1 MCEEHAIERLMSFNF
16 VGIVDEVEGSLS
28 FKARNADPRIQPFYS
43 RILYTWYVTHGDYR
57 NAALAMYQRARKLAV
72 LSNTNELAQYFSL
85 AEQQLEALI
94 VSSNAL
100 ALLDQKDTW
109 IVLPIAPEGLGARQ
123 PEPKRRKLTRHIPED
138 RFASGKR
145 DLEIVKLSDVIAEST
160 LLSAQLDL
168 VRKDPELLRSS
179 ATLRSPES
187 VVLRLVQNNRFNLA
201 MATARTLEVDMTDLF
216 SHLTRQCLRLSRNP
230 EAVLSEDTT
239 DWLLTDKVTSW
250 AGTPSDRGWRY
261 LRQSL
266 ERHDGSDTDLRYSK
280 VVFET
285 IVGLERASTPPP
297 WLVHRLEEHDS
308 EWLIRACMRFELLE
322 LALELTLS
330 LIHNAESRLAQDP
343 PKTAMSTWLPYTL
356 IDQLLVATNEQ
367 TQGDLSKR
375 AIGLRR
381 DLHREVSN
389 GARRAQKS
397 SLRLYQEL

>member
-1 MCEEHAIERLMSFNF
+1 MVTIGMVSWRRSVSHTP
-16 VGIVDEVEGSLS
+16 SLL
-28 FKARNADPRIQPFYS
+28 IQPS
-43 RILYTWYVTHGDYR
+43 
-57 NAALAMYQRARKLAV
+57 AALAMYQRARKLAV
-72 LSNTNELAQYFSL
+72 LSNTNELAQYFAL

-100 ALLDQKDTW
+100 ALLDQKDAW

-123 PEPKRRKLTRHIPED
+123 PERKRRKLTRHIPED

-168 VRKDPELLRSS
+168 VRKEPELIRSNGKHGTS
-179 ATLRSPES
+179 YPKYEELILNIAIATLRSPES
-187 VVLRLVQNNRFNLA
+187 VVLRLVLNNRFNPA

-216 SHLTRQCLRLSRNP
+216 SHLTRQCLLLSRNP
-230 EAVLSEDTT
+230 EAVLWVPQILAPIASLTFSRSEDTT

-266 ERHDGSDTDLRYSK
+266 ERHDRQDTHLRYSK
-280 VVFET
+280 IVFET
-285 IVGLERASTPPP
+285 IIGLERTSTPPP
-297 WLVHRLEEHDS
+297 WLIHRLEVRILLLCLLSWKSHRTRSTTKKEHDP

-330 LIHNAESRLAQDP
+330 LIHNVRF
-343 PKTAMSTWLPYTL
+343 
-356 IDQLLVATNEQ
+356 
-367 TQGDLSKR
+367 
-375 AIGLRR
+375 
-381 DLHREVSN
+381 
-389 GARRAQKS
+389 
-397 SLRLYQEL
+397 SLECSP

>member
-1 MCEEHAIERLMSFNF
+1 LT
-16 VGIVDEVEGSLS
+16 
-28 FKARNADPRIQPFYS
+28 QPS
-43 RILYTWYVTHGDYR
+43 
-57 NAALAMYQRARKLAV
+57 AAFAMYQRARKFAV

-375 AIGLRR
+375 AMGLRR

-389 GARRAQKS
+389 GARRAQKL